1 MTRTLFLSLLFS
13 SSLCAQNAYC
23 VDTNIDIL
31 YSLNLNTGA
40 VTAIGSTLSG
50 GIMAT
55 PADLCWRDDTNEIWT
70 IDLSG
75 GEAGTIDPA
84 TGLFTT
90 VWNTGVSG
98 WQAMAWDHTTKQF
111 YCHNQSDQLH
121 RLDPATGILTLVGT
135 LASTTPLVT
144 AIEIDSTGRLWA
156 FDFAGSLFE
165 IDKNTGL
172 ALPPTI
178 STSPINNIQGVAIDA
193 QGRWF
198 GISTATDSLY
208 SIDPTTGV
216 HTLIGP
222 NTGTNF
228 VKGMVITGS
237 AVQRGGI
244 ACPDGG
250 GISRRMTWSGS
261 SAAGQILNLGCDQGP
276 VPSINLI
283 IYGVTAFPQPL
294 DLFIL
299 GAPGCLLYQS
309 ADVIAGGLPTGVEL
323 AFPIPSSPGV
333 VGFSVFSQALI
344 FDNSATPVPLGLVL
358 SDNVKFTVTL

>member
-1 MTRTLFLSLLFS
+1 LLS
-13 SSLCAQNAYC
+13 SSLCAQSAFC
-23 VDTNIDIL
+23 VDTTLDIL
-31 YSLNLNTGA
+31 YSLDLTTGA
-40 VTAIGSTLSG
+40 VTSIGSTLSG

-75 GEAGTIDPA
+75 GEAGTINPS

-98 WQAMAWDHTTKQF
+98 WQGMAWDHTTSHF
-111 YCHNQSDQLH
+111 YCHNQNNQLH
-121 RLDPATGILTLVGT
+121 RLDPATGLLTLVGT
-135 LASTTPLVT
+135 TPSTVGLIT

-156 FDFAGSLFE
+156 LAFAGSLVE
-165 IDKNTGL
+165 LDKSTGL
-172 ALPPTI
+172 ALPGALPTA
-178 STSPINNIQGVAIDA
+178 PINNIQGMAIDA

-208 SIDPTTGV
+208 SINPTTGV

-222 NTGTNF
+222 NTGTTF

-237 AVQRGGI
+237 AIQRGGK

-250 GISRRMTWSGS
+250 GITRNMTFSGS
-261 SAAGQILNLGCDQGP
+261 SALGNIVNLGCDAGA

-283 IYGVTAFPQPL
+283 IYGVTALAQPL
-294 DLFIL
+294 DLIII
-299 GAPGCLLYQS
+299 GAPGCLLYQTP
-309 ADVIAGGLPTGVEL
+309 DLIAGGLPTGIEL
-323 AFPIPSSPGV
+323 PFPIPATAGI
-333 VGFSVFSQALI
+333 VGFTVFSQALI
-344 FDNSATPVPLGLVL
+344 LDNSATPVPLGFVF